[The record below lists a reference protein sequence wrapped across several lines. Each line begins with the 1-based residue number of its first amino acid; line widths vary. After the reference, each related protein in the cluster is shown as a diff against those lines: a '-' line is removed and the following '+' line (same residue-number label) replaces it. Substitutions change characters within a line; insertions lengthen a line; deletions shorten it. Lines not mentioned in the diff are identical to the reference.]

1 VTIRFYCTQDD
12 TAVPPSLRT
21 YAQHIEDLLAEYQ
34 QAAKGKIVLE
44 KLDPKPDSDA
54 EDSARLDGIE
64 GQATSP
70 FGGDKIYMGLVVS
83 MLDEKV
89 ALPWLPPDR
98 ERLLEYDLSRAIAR
112 VVNPTPAV
120 IGIMS
125 ELPVFGSTPN
135 PMMRQMGQNESEPW
149 TFVSELKKDF
159 TVKEVPM
166 TASKIDDDIRVLLV
180 VHPRDISE
188 TAQYAIDQFVLRGG
202 KLLAFLDPHA
212 YFDQKHDQMAQV
224 LGESSGQSSLDKLLK
239 GWGLDMDINKVAA
252 DMTFAGHNPQSGAAM
267 PTVLVL
273 DKNGINND
281 DIVTSQIDNLVMPFA
296 GVFTGKPAD
305 GLKETVLIHTSDQSE
320 LVEGLTASMATEQI
334 LKEFKPSNIDYA
346 LAVRLAGKFKTAFP
360 DGPPKASKDEK
371 EETNNPAAQ
380 AQLKDSKA
388 DGAVILVGDSDMLN
402 DQVCVRVQSILG
414 YRMVQ
419 PMNGNLNLVQ
429 SFVEQLAGDSDLIS
443 LRSRASLN
451 RPFTRLKNMEAKAGE
466 EWKDKLKTL
475 EAQKSETER
484 KISELQSS
492 KPGNDQRFILSPEQQ
507 KELENYQKAVAD
519 VNKDLKSVRKKL
531 RQETDALEFWTKVV
545 NIGAMPALVAVTGIV
560 LAIVKRKRTAAK

>member
-1 VTIRFYCTQDD
+1 
-12 TAVPPSLRT
+12 
-21 YAQHIEDLLAEYQ
+21 
-34 QAAKGKIVLE
+34 
-44 KLDPKPDSDA
+44 
-54 EDSARLDGIE
+54 
-64 GQATSP
+64 
-70 FGGDKIYMGLVVS
+70 M
-83 MLDEKV
+83 
-89 ALPWLPPDR
+89 
-98 ERLLEYDLSRAIAR
+98 
-112 VVNPTPAV
+112 
-120 IGIMS
+120 
-125 ELPVFGSTPN
+125 
-135 PMMRQMGQNESEPW
+135 
-149 TFVSELKKDF
+149 
-159 TVKEVPM
+159 
-166 TASKIDDDIRVLLV
+166 
-180 VHPRDISE
+180 
-188 TAQYAIDQFVLRGG
+188 
-202 KLLAFLDPHA
+202 
-212 YFDQKHDQMAQV
+212 
-224 LGESSGQSSLDKLLK
+224 
-239 GWGLDMDINKVAA
+239 
-252 DMTFAGHNPQSGAAM
+252 
-267 PTVLVL
+267 
-273 DKNGINND
+273 
-281 DIVTSQIDNLVMPFA
+281 
-296 GVFTGKPAD
+296 
-305 GLKETVLIHTSDQSE
+305 
-320 LVEGLTASMATEQI
+320 
-334 LKEFKPSNIDYA
+334 
-346 LAVRLAGKFKTAFP
+346 
-360 DGPPKASKDEK
+360 
-371 EETNNPAAQ
+371 
-380 AQLKDSKA
+380 KDSKA